1 MSHFAMSLT
10 EIYLPAKTAA
20 ITMLAGVLLLPQAE
34 VMARRQTEPKEHAPC
49 YDCEFYH
56 LMQRD
61 QGFHDEQVNIFS

>member
-1 MSHFAMSLT
+1 MSLT

-34 VMARRQTEPKEHAPC
+34 VMAGRQMEPKEHALC

-56 LMQRD
+56 MMMQRD
-61 QGFHDEQVNIFS
+61 QGFHDKQVNIFS